1 VDAQTKKIVA
11 TLTDEQRRMVQSEK
25 VVEVVFDGRK
35 VVRAGDQFGMG
46 QKR

>member
-1 VDAQTKKIVA
+1 
-11 TLTDEQRRMVQSEK
+11 MVQSEK
-25 VVEVVFDGRK
+25 VVEVVFNGTR